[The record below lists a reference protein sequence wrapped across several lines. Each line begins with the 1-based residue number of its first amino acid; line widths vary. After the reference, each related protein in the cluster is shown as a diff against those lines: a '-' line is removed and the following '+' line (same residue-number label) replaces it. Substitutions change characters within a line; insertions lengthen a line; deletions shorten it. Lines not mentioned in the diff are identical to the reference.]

1 MRMEEALLKAITGD
15 DSDLEKALQDL
26 GVTFRERE
34 AFMRVVKETEGVKGD
49 GSMDGLLAQLEALA
63 EAKMEEE
70 AEWAAEEQAMEGL
83 QEAEESAMRDTY
95 KEEEADIC
103 DEDFADEEALKN
115 LEDGKKE
122 KDQKDMFD
130 RHLKTGDVFDI
141 SSD

>member
-1 MRMEEALLKAITGD
+1 MEEALLKAITGD